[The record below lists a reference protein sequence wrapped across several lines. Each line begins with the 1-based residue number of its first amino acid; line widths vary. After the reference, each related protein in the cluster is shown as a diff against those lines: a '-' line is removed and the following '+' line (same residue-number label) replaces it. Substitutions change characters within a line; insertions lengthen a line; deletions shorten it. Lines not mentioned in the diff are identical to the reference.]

1 MMWWGDGMGGFGWF
15 LMILN
20 ALALWA
26 LVVILGIAL
35 VRGFGPNKPPTA
47 ISGKRDPLDILD
59 ERFARGEID
68 ADEYQTRQEA
78 LPARMQR

>member
-1 MMWWGDGMGGFGWF
+1 MWWGNGMGSFGWF

-20 ALALWA
+20 ALAHWA
-26 LVVILGIAL
+26 LVVILGMAL

-47 ISGKRDPLDILD
+47 IPGNRDALDILD

-68 ADEYQTRQEA
+68 ADEYQTRQEM
-78 LPARMQR
+78 LPARAQR